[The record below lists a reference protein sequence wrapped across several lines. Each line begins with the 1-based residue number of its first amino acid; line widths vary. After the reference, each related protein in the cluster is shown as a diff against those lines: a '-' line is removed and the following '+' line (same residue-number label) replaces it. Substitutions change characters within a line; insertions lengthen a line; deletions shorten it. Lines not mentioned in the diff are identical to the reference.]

1 MLVLIILFFAQRI
14 IYGLLVWVLSKLLG
28 SYRPISHISILLS
41 CLIVGLAAGL
51 LTFVFWQRTDSAVY
65 PNMTTSLL
73 GDQVYYWAT
82 SKVPP
87 GVAAPHYAIA
97 WPLRIPQVYIF
108 SSLIIFG
115 AVGLVIRPWGRWG
128 YYRRCMSEWRWF
140 ALAHPTF

>member
-1 MLVLIILFFAQRI
+1 MLVLIILFFAQLI

-28 SYRPISHISILLS
+28 SYRSLSHIAILLS

-51 LTFVFWQRTDSAVY
+51 LTVVLWQRTDSVVY
-65 PNMTTSLL
+65 PNMAASVL
-73 GDQVYYWAT
+73 GDQVYIWAT

-87 GVAAPHYAIA
+87 GVTAPHYAIA

-115 AVGLVIRPWGRWG
+115 AVGLVIQTAYKRIRN
-128 YYRRCMSEWRWF
+128 
-140 ALAHPTF
+140 